1 MKNYILDIKTS
12 SSWIKSIDML
22 NFLIILL
29 AFLGLL
35 FVTTASPSIAKLKQ
49 LEEFYF
55 VKKHL
60 VFMILSI
67 ILLMFSQ
74 FYQKNYIKI
83 IFFWAGGSFIFN
95 DYFFVSKLYQQ
106 WRF

>member
-1 MKNYILDIKTS
+1 MKSSILVSKTS

-22 NFLIILL
+22 NFFLIILL

-67 ILLMFSQ
+67 ILLMFFSI
-74 FYQKNYIKI
+74 YQR
-83 IFFWAGGSFIFN
+83 
-95 DYFFVSKLYQQ
+95 KLY
-106 WRF
+106 